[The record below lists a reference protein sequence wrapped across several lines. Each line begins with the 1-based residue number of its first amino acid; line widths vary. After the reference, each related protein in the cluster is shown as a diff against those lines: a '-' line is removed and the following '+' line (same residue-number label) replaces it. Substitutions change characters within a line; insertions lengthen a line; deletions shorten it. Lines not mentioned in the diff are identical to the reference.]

1 MNNRVFVSGG
11 SKGIGSAIAEKLAS
25 ENYFVFIGYK
35 SNKLKAE
42 EVVERIRE
50 LNGEAKAIYCDV
62 SDRGS
67 IKSAFNETVS
77 IDILINNAAIAQPK
91 PFLEITDPE
100 WEEMLSTNLQGAF
113 RCSQEVIPSMLKNK
127 WGRIINIS
135 SIGGQWGGTNQVHY
149 ASAKAGLIS
158 LTMSL
163 AKMYSNKGIT
173 TNAISPGIV
182 KTEMT
187 SWISGDE
194 EKSLINNI
202 PAGRFAASF
211 EIAEVVSFLASKRS
225 SYITGQTINV
235 NGGMLFN

>member
-1 MNNRVFVSGG
+1 M
-11 SKGIGSAIAEKLAS
+11 
-25 ENYFVFIGYK
+25 
-35 SNKLKAE
+35 
-42 EVVERIRE
+42 
-50 LNGEAKAIYCDV
+50 
-62 SDRGS
+62 
-67 IKSAFNETVS
+67 
-77 IDILINNAAIAQPK
+77 
-91 PFLEITDPE
+91 
-100 WEEMLSTNLQGAF
+100 QGAF

-194 EKSLINNI
+194 EKSLINTI
-202 PAGRFAASF
+202 PAGRFAASV